1 MAMNGGRLQ
10 RVKELDERLGTLA
23 DPIKVLSALSWPHGV
38 EEEFLTSFRAGT
50 PELPKV
56 TLTPKDHSREIDA
69 LEALQAECDRE
80 HPLDNLVYKTA
91 RSYESAARMLGAIGT
106 PDFSRYS
113 IELYGKPDDPYK
125 NQDFTALDAAD
136 YFLERTDDL
145 VGGHVVPP
153 TVASIPAE
161 EFALRLKKAVDEFF
175 VEDQVDVVLDA
186 GLSSKAIAGSKR
198 IRLRA
203 GALFSDL
210 DLDQLLFHEAHVH
223 AATML
228 NGRRQPNLK
237 LLSLGAP
244 RTTRTQEG
252 LAVLAELLTLSLDV
266 SRLRRLALRVK
277 AIARVL
283 DGADFIEIF
292 RTFLEAGQ
300 SEEESYQSTVRCF
313 RGGDVRGGVA
323 FTKDSVYLKGMLEVY
338 AFLMT
343 CVHENR
349 PEFAAALFCGRLTL
363 GDVVEL
369 APYCETGFIAPPRY
383 VPHWARDLRTLTSA
397 FAFNAFLTRA
407 DMTHL
412 TFDRFVQFEEAVAEG
427 TLQS

>member
-1 MAMNGGRLQ
+1 MSGGRLD
-10 RVKELDERLGTLA
+10 RVKELDERLA
-23 DPIKVLSALSWPHGV
+23 SVVDSIKVLSALAWPRSA
-38 EEEFLTSFRAGT
+38 EEEFLQAFRAGA

-56 TLTPKDHSREIDA
+56 TLTAPDHSREIQS
-69 LEALQAECDRE
+69 LEELQADCDRE
-80 HPLDNLVYKTA
+80 HPLDNLVFKSA
-91 RSYESAARMLGAIGT
+91 RSYESAARMLTAVGT
-106 PDFSRYS
+106 PDFTRYS
-113 IELYGKPDDPYK
+113 IEVYGKPDDVYRG
-125 NQDFTALDAAD
+125 QDFTALDAAD

-145 VGGHVVPP
+145 VGGHVVPA
-153 TVASIPAE
+153 TVATIPAE
-161 EFALRLKKAVDEFF
+161 EFAIRLQKAVDDFF
-175 VEDQVDVVLDA
+175 VEDKVEVVLDQD
-186 GLSSKAIAGSKR
+186 LSSKAIAGSKR

-203 GALFSDL
+203 GAVFSDL
-210 DLDQLLFHEAHVH
+210 DLDQLLYHEAHVH

-228 NGRRQPNLK
+228 NGRRQTNLK

-252 LAVLAELLTLSLDV
+252 LAVLSELLTLSLDV

-283 DGADFIEIF
+283 DGADFIDVF

-323 FTKDSVYLKGMLEVY
+323 FT
-338 AFLMT
+338 
-343 CVHENR
+343 N
-349 PEFAAALFCGRLTL
+349 PEFASALFAGRLTL

-369 APYCETGFIAPPRY
+369 APYCETGFILPPRY
-383 VPHWARDLRTLTSA
+383 IPHWARDLRTLTSA

-407 DMTHL
+407 DMAHL
-412 TFDRFVQFEEAVAEG
+412 SFDRFVAFEEAVAEG
-427 TLQS
+427 TLPS

>member
-1 MAMNGGRLQ
+1 MSGGRLDK
-10 RVKELDERLGTLA
+10 VKELDERLA
-23 DPIKVLSALSWPHGV
+23 SIVDSIKVLSTLAWPRSA
-38 EEEFLTSFRAGT
+38 EEDFLRAYRAGT

-56 TLTPKDHSREIDA
+56 TLTLPDHSREIQS
-69 LEALQAECDRE
+69 LEELQAACDRE
-80 HPLDNLVYKTA
+80 HPLDNLVFKSA
-91 RSYESAARMLGAIGT
+91 RSYESAARMLTAVGT
-106 PDFSRYS
+106 PDFTRYS
-113 IELYGKPDDPYK
+113 VEVYGKPDDVYRG
-125 NQDFTALDAAD
+125 QDFTALDAAD

-145 VGGHVVPP
+145 VGGHVVPA
-153 TVASIPAE
+153 TLATIPAE
-161 EFALRLKKAVDEFF
+161 EFAVRLQKAVDEFF
-175 VEDQVDVVLDA
+175 VEDKVEVVLDQD
-186 GLSSKAIAGSKR
+186 LSSKAIAGSKR

-210 DLDQLLFHEAHVH
+210 DLDQLLHHEAHVH

-252 LAVLAELLTLSLDV
+252 LAVLSELLTLSLDV

-283 DGADFIEIF
+283 DGADFIEVF
-292 RTFLEAGQ
+292 RTFLQAGQ

-313 RGGDVRGGVA
+313 RGGDVRGRVA
-323 FTKDSVYLKGMLEVY
+323 FTKDTVYLKGMLEVY

-349 PEFAAALFCGRLTL
+349 PEFASALFAGRLTL

-369 APYCETGFIAPPRY
+369 APYCETGFILPPRY
-383 VPHWARDLRTLTSA
+383 IPHWARDLRTLTSA

-412 TFDRFVQFEEAVAEG
+412 SFDRFVAFEEAVAEG
-427 TLQS
+427 ALPS

>member
-1 MAMNGGRLQ
+1 MSAGRLA
-10 RVKELDERLGTLA
+10 RVKELDERLTGVV
-23 DPIKVLSALSWPHGV
+23 DSIKVLSALGWPRAA
-38 EEEFLTSFRAGT
+38 EEAFLRSYRAGA
-50 PELPKV
+50 PELPQV
-56 TLTPKDHSREIDA
+56 ALAPRDHTKEIQA
-69 LEALQAECDRE
+69 LEELQEDCDRE
-80 HPLDNLVYKTA
+80 HPLDNLVFKTA

-106 PDFSRYS
+106 PDFTRFS
-113 IELYGKPDDPYK
+113 IELYGKPDDVYR

-136 YFLERTDDL
+136 YFLERTEEL
-145 VGGHVVPP
+145 SGGHIVPP
-153 TVASIPAE
+153 TIASIPAE
-161 EFALRLKKAVDEFF
+161 EFAVRLQKAVDEFF
-175 VEDQVDVVLDA
+175 TDDKVEVVLDA
-186 GLSSKAIAGSKR
+186 DLPSKAIAGSKR

-203 GALFSDL
+203 GASFSDL

-252 LAVLAELLTLSLDV
+252 IAVLAELLTLSLDV

-277 AIARVL
+277 AIAGVL
-283 DGADFIEIF
+283 DGADFIQTF
-292 RTFLEAGQ
+292 HMFLEAGQ
-300 SEEESYQSTVRCF
+300 SEEESYQSSVRCF
-313 RGGDVRGGVA
+313 RGGDVRGGVP

-349 PEFAAALFCGRLTL
+349 PEFASALFAGRLTL

-369 APYCETGFIAPPRY
+369 APYSETGFIAPARY

-407 DMTHL
+407 DLTHV
-412 TFDRFVQFEEAVAEG
+412 TFDRFVALEEAIASG
-427 TLQS
+427 GPPG